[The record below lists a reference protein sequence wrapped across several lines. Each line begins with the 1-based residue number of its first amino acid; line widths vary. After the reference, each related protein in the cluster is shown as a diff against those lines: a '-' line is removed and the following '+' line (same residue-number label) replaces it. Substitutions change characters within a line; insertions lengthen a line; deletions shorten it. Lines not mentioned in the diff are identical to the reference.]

1 MPVLAGV
8 FWGSVGVFVRTLT
21 DFGMDNYTVLGSRM
35 AVAVVILFF
44 VILFRDKSLF
54 RIRIRDLGLFLGSR
68 ACGLVAL
75 NYCYNE
81 AINQLTLS
89 LAAVL
94 LSLSPIFVMIMSA
107 FLFHERITLKKIGC
121 TALAIAG
128 CVLVSGVLQS
138 GGVWKLR

>member
-8 FWGSVGVFVRTLT
+8 FWGSVGIFVRTLT

-54 RIRIRDLGLFLGSR
+54 RIRIRDLGLFLGSG

-81 AINQLTLS
+81 AINHLTLS

-107 FLFHERITLKKIGC
+107 VLFHERITLKKIGC
-121 TALAIAG
+121 TALRSRDVFWSAECCKA
-128 CVLVSGVLQS
+128 VASGI
-138 GGVWKLR
+138 